1 MSKEIIVFGN
11 IEFEKG
17 KFNHRKNL
25 ILYILIAWN
34 IGIYNNICNEV
45 SNSIKKELDCK
56 AIYNKNQNKILWWRG
71 NRFKKHAIKIP
82 EAGSYFIYW
91 LVILI
96 DSVLKKDGNYYL
108 QLFFKKW
115 K

>member
-56 AIYNKNQNKILWWRG
+56 DIYNKNKILWWRG

-82 EAGSYFIYW
+82 EAGFLFYL
-91 LVILI
+91 LV
-96 DSVLKKDGNYYL
+96 GNINW
-108 QLFFKKW
+108 FCSEKGW
-115 K
+115 KLLSAIVF

>member
-45 SNSIKKELDCK
+45 SNSIKK
-56 AIYNKNQNKILWWRG
+56 
-71 NRFKKHAIKIP
+71 
-82 EAGSYFIYW
+82 
-91 LVILI
+91 
-96 DSVLKKDGNYYL
+96 
-108 QLFFKKW
+108 
-115 K
+115 